1 MNIATGVVFVTADTS
16 GILVQQHTGNNDFFN
31 RSWQEFKV
39 GFGNASDDYWIGN
52 ERLHQLTKDGKYKLH
67 FDLLATFNAR
77 WYWAE
82 YRYARFSISS
92 EIGGY
97 ALIVDGYSGN
107 AGDAMTLDGIA
118 AYNLNGVKFTTF
130 DRDNDHYRYNCAI
143 HGAYIGGFW
152 YRSCGAALVNQN
164 AYFHW
169 QTLPIGPL
177 VRSHSHV
184 ALQTSRM
191 TLLPK

>member
-1 MNIATGVVFVTADTS
+1 MNIATGVVLVTANTS

-31 RSWQEFKV
+31 RSWEEFKV

-52 ERLHQLTKDGKYKLH
+52 ERLHQLTKNGKYKLR
-67 FDLLATFNAR
+67 FDLLAKFNGR

-82 YRYARFSISS
+82 YERFSISS

-97 ALIVDGYSGN
+97 ALIIDGYSGN
-107 AGDAMTLDGIA
+107 AGDAMTGDGIA
-118 AYNLNGVKFTTF
+118 KLNLNGVKFTTF
-130 DRDNDHYRYNCAI
+130 DRDNDHYYYNCASR
-143 HGAYIGGFW
+143 GSNIGGFW
-152 YRSCGAALVNQN
+152 YTSCGSAMVNQN
-164 AYFHW
+164 AFFQW

-177 VRSHSHV
+177 FRSNSHV
-184 ALQTSRM
+184 ALQISRM